1 MKSEQIRIVLVGGG
15 FAGLNLLK
23 QLRNDQ
29 RFHITLVDK
38 NNYHFFPPL
47 LYQIGMAFI
56 EPSNITYP
64 FRRFFQEQKN
74 IDFHYGKFVRVVPEK
89 NQIETT
95 TSVLTYDRLVLAIGT
110 EPNYFGMDHVKNNS
124 LPLKTIDDAI
134 NLRNHLLLNFE
145 KACRTKDQ
153 EERKWFLT
161 VVIAGGGPTGVEV
174 SGMLAEMIHSIAPKE
189 YPEINRRD
197 FQIYLVQGGP
207 VLLNPM
213 SVKAQDEAL
222 KVLTGLGVNVLLN
235 TRVKDYVNGSV
246 LLSNGDSIR
255 TNALLWTSGVV
266 ARDVDGIAAEQLG
279 EGRRICVDAFNKV
292 KDSADIFAIGD
303 ISLST
308 DDKRYPQGHP
318 QLAQVAI
325 QQGKLLAANL
335 KRSLKNEVWQPFVY
349 KDKGTMAII
358 SKFKAVADLPDISFK
373 GFLAWILWL
382 FVHLLPIA
390 SFRNKVSLILDWTWA
405 FLTNDPTLRLI
416 IRPSSKEFAKEN
428 TSATPGLVQEKG
440 KLASPAP
447 SSINK

>member
-1 MKSEQIRIVLVGGG
+1 MKSEQIRIIVVGGG

-23 QLRNDQ
+23 QMRSDQ

-89 NQIETT
+89 NQIETE
-95 TSVLTYDRLVLAIGT
+95 TSLLTYDQLVLAIGT

-145 KACRTKDQ
+145 KACRTKDA

-174 SGMLAEMIHSIAPKE
+174 AGMLAEMIHSIAPKE

-197 FQIYLVQGGP
+197 FRIYLIQSGT

-213 SVKAQDEAL
+213 SIKAQAEAL
-222 KVLTGLGVNVLLN
+222 KVLTSLGVNIVLN

-246 LLSNGDSIR
+246 LLSNGDTIR

-266 ARDVDGIAAEQLG
+266 AREVKGILAEQLG
-279 EGRRICVDAFNKV
+279 DGRRILVDAFNKV
-292 KDSADIFAIGD
+292 QGSANIFAIGD
-303 ISLST
+303 ISLNL
-308 DDKRYPQGHP
+308 DDNKYPKGHP

-325 QQGKLLAANL
+325 QQGKQLAANF
-335 KRSLKNEVWQPFVY
+335 KRSLKSKEWKPFVY

-373 GFLAWILWL
+373 GFLAWIVWL

-428 TSATPGLVQEKG
+428 ASATPSPIQEKG
-440 KLASPAP
+440 KMVSPKP
-447 SSINK
+447 

>member
-1 MKSEQIRIVLVGGG
+1 MNNEQIRIIVVGGG

-23 QLRNDQ
+23 RLRNDH

-74 IDFHYGKFVRVVPEK
+74 IDFHYGKFIRVVPEK
-89 NQIETT
+89 NQIETE
-95 TSVLTYDRLVLAIGT
+95 TSVLSYDHLVLAIGT
-110 EPNYFGMDHVKNNS
+110 EANYFGMDHVKSNS

-145 KACRTKDQ
+145 KACRTKDP

-174 SGMLAEMIHSIAPKE
+174 AGMLAEMIHSIAPKE

-197 FQIYLVQGGP
+197 FRIYLIQSGP

-213 SVKAQDEAL
+213 SVKAQTEAL
-222 KVLTGLGVNVLLN
+222 KVLTSLGVNILLN
-235 TRVKDYVNGSV
+235 VRVKDYINGSV
-246 LLSNGDSIR
+246 LLSNGESIR

-266 ARDVDGIAAEQLG
+266 AREVKGILAEQLG
-279 EGRRICVDAFNKV
+279 EGRRIFVDAFNKV
-292 KDSADIFAIGD
+292 KGSANIFAIGD

-308 DDKRYPQGHP
+308 EDKKYPKGHP

-325 QQGKLLAANL
+325 QQGKLLAVNFR
-335 KRSLKNEVWQPFVY
+335 RSLKNEEWKPFEY

-373 GFLAWILWL
+373 GFLAWIVWL

-428 TSATPGLVQEKG
+428 SSTTPSPIQEKG
-440 KLASPAP
+440 KMVSSTP
-447 SSINK
+447 SG